1 MEQTWSWL
9 QMGSSSDY
17 RTHQQNGQDRNLSL
31 QRGTH
36 WPVRN
41 RTGRHLEVA
50 R

>member
-9 QMGSSSDY
+9 QMGSSPDY
-17 RTHQQNGQDRNLSL
+17 RTHQQNGRIAISRSNAALTGQS
-31 QRGTH
+31 
-36 WPVRN
+36 RN